1 VSAANVRVIR
11 SAVTVSTAAS
21 RARAVVGRRTA
32 RLDELRAWLPALR
45 YCGVVYLV
53 ARIALILL
61 GAAAWGLTS
70 EQNSVGPNGKVT
82 ALTNGWHNAIT
93 GWNKQDSLWFLH
105 IASHGY
111 SASNDSAAFFPA
123 YPMLIRLVGYLTGGH
138 LLVAAYLVSNGALLA
153 ALIIF
158 YRLTE
163 REYDLATAR
172 RAVLYLAI
180 FPTAFFL
187 FDTYS
192 EALFLLFAVGAISLA
207 RRGRWWW
214 AGLAGAGAT
223 LTRGV
228 GVVLVLALAAEA
240 VHQVVEERR
249 RTGNAP
255 SPRARTL
262 AAARRLVASVLPL
275 AGVGGYLLFWQLRYH
290 DWYQPLRL
298 ENSVWGRVFTAPWY
312 TLWQGLTMA
321 WRYGPVAD
329 EGWWMLDLVLVAAG
343 LALGVWVAV
352 RTRPVYAVYTW
363 GSILLFLCEA
373 WPDRPLMSDP
383 RFLVVIFP
391 LVWPLARLGRRSG
404 WHEAVLAVSA
414 ASMAIVGWLFLST
427 TLVF

>member
-1 VSAANVRVIR
+1 
-11 SAVTVSTAAS
+11 VTASTAAS
-21 RARAVVGRRTA
+21 RARAVVARRAA
-32 RLDELRAWLPALR
+32 RLDGLRLWLPALR

-53 ARIALILL
+53 VRVALILL
-61 GAAAWGLTS
+61 GATAWGLTT
-70 EQNSVGPNGKVT
+70 EQNSVATNGKVA
-82 ALTNGWHNAIT
+82 ALTNGWHNAIS
-93 GWNKQDSLWFLH
+93 GWNKQDSLWFLQ

-111 SASNDSAAFFPA
+111 SAANGSAAFYPG
-123 YPMLIRLVGYLTGGH
+123 YPMLIRLVGYLCLGH
-138 LLVAAYLVSNGALLA
+138 LLLAAYLVSNGALLA
-153 ALIIF
+153 ALIIL

-192 EALFLLFAVGAISLA
+192 EALFLLFVVGALALA
-207 RRGRWWW
+207 RRGRWWR
-214 AGLAGAGAT
+214 AGVMGVGAT

-240 VHQVVEERR
+240 IHQTVTDRR
-249 RTGNAP
+249 LGSA
-255 SPRARTL
+255 SGGGPRWPTATL
-262 AAARRLVASVLPL
+262 AARLGASVLPL

-290 DWYQPLRL
+290 NWQQPLRL
-298 ENSVWGRVFTAPWY
+298 ENSEWGRVLTAPWH
-312 TLWQGLTMA
+312 TLWLGLTLA
-321 WRYGPVAD
+321 FRYAQASD
-329 EGWWMLDLVLVAAG
+329 EGWWMLDFTLVAAG
-343 LALGVWVAV
+343 LALAVWVAV
-352 RTRPVYAVYTW
+352 RARPVYAVYTW
-363 GSILLFLCEA
+363 GSILFFLCTA

-391 LVWPLARLGRRSG
+391 LVWPLARLGSRSG
-404 WHEAVLAVSA
+404 WREAVVALSA

>member
-1 VSAANVRVIR
+1 
-11 SAVTVSTAAS
+11 VTASTAAS
-21 RARAVVGRRTA
+21 RARAVVARRTA
-32 RLDELRAWLPALR
+32 RLDRLPAWFPAFR
-45 YCGVVYLV
+45 YCATVYAVVRV
-53 ARIALILL
+53 ALL
-61 GAAAWGLTS
+61 LLSAAAWGLTS
-70 EQNSVGPNGKVT
+70 ENASVGPDGKVA

-93 GWNKQDSLWFLH
+93 GWNKQDSLWFLE
-105 IASHGY
+105 IARHGY

-123 YPMLIRLVGYLTGGH
+123 YPGLIRLVGYLTAGN

-153 ALIIF
+153 ALVIF

-172 RAVLYLAI
+172 RAALYLAI

-192 EALFLLFAVGAISLA
+192 EALFLLFAVGAIALA
-207 RRGRWWW
+207 RGGRWWW
-214 AGLAGAGAT
+214 AGLAGVGAT

-240 VHQVVEERR
+240 IHQLLDVRR
-249 RTGNAP
+249 QAGS
-255 SPRARTL
+255 SPPRPGL
-262 AAARRLVASVLPL
+262 AAAAALRLGASALPL

-290 DWYQPLRL
+290 DWRQPLRL
-298 ENSVWGRVFTAPWY
+298 ENSVWGRVLDAPWH
-312 TLWQGLTMA
+312 TLWLGLTMA
-321 WRYGPVAD
+321 FRYGPD
-329 EGWWMLDLVLVAAG
+329 GNEGWWMLDFVLVAAG
-343 LALGVWVAV
+343 LALGVWVAA
-352 RTRPVYAVYTW
+352 RARPVYAVYTW
-363 GSILLFLCEA
+363 GSILFFLCTE

-391 LVWPLARLGRRSG
+391 LVWPLARLGQRPG
-404 WHEAVLAVSA
+404 WHEAVVAVSA